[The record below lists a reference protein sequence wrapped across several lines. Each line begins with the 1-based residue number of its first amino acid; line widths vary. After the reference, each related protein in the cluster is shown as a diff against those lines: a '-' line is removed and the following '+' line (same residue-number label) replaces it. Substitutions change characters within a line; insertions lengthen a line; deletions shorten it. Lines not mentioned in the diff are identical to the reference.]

1 MQVERSPVVEEVVGG
16 EMEVSQ
22 PEETTTGSSSG
33 DASSDKSG
41 DGTDAQGEDSE
52 AVDSRGF

>member
-1 MQVERSPVVEEVVGG
+1 
-16 EMEVSQ
+16 MEVSQ

-52 AVDSRGF
+52 AVDPRGF